1 MTKEELEKQIEAAF
15 DFRGHVTVRFKS
27 GDVVEGFLFNR
38 QFQDPKLS
46 EDNFVEMFLKG
57 SGDPKKYK
65 IEAIESVA
73 LTGEDF
79 AAGNSYE
86 EYLKKKAQKEKKG

>member
-1 MTKEELEKQIEAAF
+1 MY
-15 DFRGHVTVRFKS
+15 
-27 GDVVEGFLFNR
+27 
-38 QFQDPKLS
+38 
-46 EDNFVEMFLKG
+46 LKG
-57 SGDPKKYK
+57 SGDKKTLK

>member
-1 MTKEELEKQIEAAF
+1 MTREELEKQIETAY
-15 DFRGHVTVRFKS
+15 DFRGHVTIKLKN
-27 GDVVEGFLFNR
+27 GEAVEGFIFNR
-38 QFQDPKLS
+38 QFKDAKLA
-46 EDNFVEMFLKG
+46 EDDFVEMFLKG
-57 SGDPKKYK
+57 NGDKKKIK

-86 EYLKKKAQKEKKG
+86 EYMKKKALKEKKG